1 MNTVDTLSRT
11 ELYELVWT
19 SPIVQLSKKYG
30 LTDVGLAKIC
40 KRHRIP
46 RPGRGYWAKLRHG
59 VADPRTPLPPIDDP
73 NLQRISISEL
83 TQTPEDCEARFAAD
97 DEVHECIQAELAR
110 APVVVAS
117 VLRSPHPLVVNSIA
131 DDELNVAEASAAE
144 SRRRRP
150 GSQWKAREA
159 NAKAYIDVSQPLR
172 SRAYRVMD
180 AVLKAAMERGYEV
193 WGKPEP
199 YRRSTFMKVLGH
211 EFQLRLYEPNLQK
224 PHVMTNEE
232 LARKETYG
240 SPFVP
245 RHDYVRSAQLCLQ
258 LREST
263 YSVLWQSR
271 DGQKARV
278 EDRINDLFVAALKRV
293 DRARMWERIRADE
306 ERVRREAAERKRLEE
321 ERARQAEER
330 RREEQRHV
338 DNLLLEV
345 DNWYRSRRLRSY
357 IRAVRGT
364 LAQKG
369 RMVEEGS
376 PLDKRLRWAEQV
388 AEDLDPMSPPR
399 ATPPS

>member
-1 MNTVDTLSRT
+1 MDTVDMLSRT

-46 RPGRGYWAKLRHG
+46 RPARGYWAKLRHG

-73 NLQRISISEL
+73 NLQRIAISEW
-83 TQTPEDCEARFAAD
+83 TQAPVDCEVRFAAD
-97 DEVHECIQAELAR
+97 DEVHECIKAELAR
-110 APVVVAS
+110 PPVVVAS

-150 GSQWKAREA
+150 GSEWKAREA
-159 NAKAYIDVSQPLR
+159 TAKAYIDVSQPLR

-180 AVLKAAMERGYEV
+180 AVLGAAMERGYEV
-193 WGKPEP
+193 WGKPEQ

-211 EFQLRLYEPNLQK
+211 EFQLRLYEPDLQK
-224 PHVMTNEE
+224 PHVMTKEE

-263 YSVLWQSR
+263 
-271 DGQKARV
+271 
-278 EDRINDLFVAALKRV
+278 
-293 DRARMWERIRADE
+293 
-306 ERVRREAAERKRLEE
+306 
-321 ERARQAEER
+321 
-330 RREEQRHV
+330 
-338 DNLLLEV
+338 
-345 DNWYRSRRLRSY
+345 
-357 IRAVRGT
+357 
-364 LAQKG
+364 
-369 RMVEEGS
+369 
-376 PLDKRLRWAEQV
+376 
-388 AEDLDPMSPPR
+388 
-399 ATPPS
+399 